1 MKGIVATAIFMA
13 FTLLSTISVNTAYSE
28 KVGIENSINDSNVI
42 RTLTLPIPWGKMEAD
57 LSEEAIKIGRYDMET
72 VKMNISYEP
81 YFLQFFP
88 VFAEICLI
96 DVPPWLSVTISTPR
110 FSLQPGEVK
119 VVNIYLKIKE
129 DVENGTKGHV
139 KFEIKGKNI
148 FLPSLLE
155 IDSCYVSLVAIKMG

>member
-1 MKGIVATAIFMA
+1 MEKIAIFMA
-13 FTLLSTISVNTAYSE
+13 FILLSTISINTAYSE
-28 KVGIENSINDSNVI
+28 KVESGNSINESNVI
-42 RTLTLPIPWGKMEAD
+42 KTLTFPIPWGKMNAD
-57 LSEEAIKIGRYDMET
+57 LSKEAIKIERYDMET

-81 YFLQFFP
+81 YLLQFFP

-96 DVPPWLSVTISTPR
+96 DVPSWLSVIISTPR
-110 FSLQPGEVK
+110 FYLQPGEIK
-119 VVNIYLKIKE
+119 VINIYLKVKE
-129 DVENGTKGHV
+129 DVENGTQGLV